1 MDASAVH
8 GMVFNVGEMGSGNT
22 CNETDMVQC
31 SGDVISFLVQQ
42 RLGRKAARRMEE
54 ECRRKE
60 EDPVRVLWENKR
72 PMAKRRRS

>member
-42 RLGRKAARRMEE
+42 RLGRKPR
-54 ECRRKE
+54 
-60 EDPVRVLWENKR
+60 DVWKR
-72 PMAKRRRS
+72 SVGAKKRTL